1 MQLIVQHTVRDYDAW
16 KPFFDD
22 HEPVRAKYGCQSHT
36 IYRDADN
43 PNDVTILFRYESRER
58 AEEFMKDPSL
68 RETMEK
74 AGVISEP
81 RATWVDEQE
90 SREYGA
96 RRAA

>member
-1 MQLIVQHTVRDYDAW
+1 MELIVQHTVRDYDAW

-22 HEPVRAKYGCQSHT
+22 HEPVRTKYGCQSHT

-43 PNDVTILFRYESRER
+43 PNDVTIVFRYESRAR

-68 RETMEK
+68 RDTLAK

-81 RATWVDEQE
+81 RTTWVNEQE
-90 SREYGA
+90 SREYSA